1 MLGRR
6 EGDRKEGSWA
16 GEREIGKKGVGQERG
31 R

>member
-16 GEREIGKKGVGQERG
+16 GEREIGKKGVGQER
-31 R
+31 RR

>member
-16 GEREIGKKGVGQERG
+16 AEKEIGKMGVGQER